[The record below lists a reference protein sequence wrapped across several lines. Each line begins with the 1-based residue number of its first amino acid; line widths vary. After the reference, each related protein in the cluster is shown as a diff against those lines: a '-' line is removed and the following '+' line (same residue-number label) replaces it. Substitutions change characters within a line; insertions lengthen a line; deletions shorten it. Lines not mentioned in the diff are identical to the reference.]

1 MKIVY
6 NIVGTF
12 NSGGMERVLANKANY
27 LVSEGHDVSII
38 TTDQKGRSPYFTLDP
53 RIQHHDLEINYK
65 DDLEKDVLARVAAFV
80 VKQRRHRKRLRDVLK
95 KLNADIVISMFD
107 HDASFLYKINDP
119 SKKILEIH
127 FSRYKRIQYNR
138 KGLWKWIDK
147 YRAVQDLNIVKRYD
161 SFVVLTEEDKEYW
174 GDIPNIAVIPNANSF
189 VAEEQALLKAKNVI
203 AVGRYDYQKGF
214 DNLIK
219 IWQQVHRVHPDWL
232 LNIYGQGPLKEYL
245 QQLIDELKLSGVI
258 HLCASVKNIEQEYLN
273 SSMLVMTSRYEG
285 FGLALT
291 EAQSCGVPLVAYACK
306 CGPRDI
312 IRTGY
317 NGFLIEEEDSED
329 FVAKINLLIENEDLR
344 REMGKNAAM
353 MSQSY
358 SQEKVMSQWMALF
371 DKLTNDNI

>member
-27 LVSEGHDVSII
+27 LVRQGYDISII

-53 RIQHHDLEINYK
+53 RIDQHDLGINYK
-65 DDLEKDVLARVAAFV
+65 DDLEKGLLTRLVTYFR
-80 VKQRRHRKRLRDVLK
+80 KQKKHRKALGTLLK
-95 KLNADIVISMFD
+95 KLNADIAISMFD
-107 HDASFLYKINDP
+107 HDGSFLHKIKDG
-119 SKKILEIH
+119 SKKVMEIH

-138 KGLWKWIDK
+138 RGIWKCIDK
-147 YRAVQDLNIVKRYD
+147 YRAVQDLNIVKGYD
-161 SFVVLTEEDKEYW
+161 SFVVLTQEDKAYW
-174 GDIPNIAVIPNANSF
+174 GDMPHMTVIPNANSF
-189 VAEEQALLKAKNVI
+189 VPEQQALLKEKNVI

-214 DNLIK
+214 DNLIR
-219 IWQQVHRVHPDWL
+219 IWQQVHQVHPDWM
-232 LNIYGQGPLKEYL
+232 LNIYGQGPLKQYL
-245 QQLIDELKLSGVI
+245 QHMINELKLSEVI

-312 IRTGY
+312 IDSGR
-317 NGFLIEEEDSED
+317 NGFLIEEKDSED
-329 FVAKINLLIENEDLR
+329 FVKKINLLIENEDLR
-344 REMGKNAAM
+344 SEMGKHAWE
-353 MSQSY
+353 MSERY
-358 SQEKVMSQWMALF
+358 SEKVIMNKWLNLF
-371 DKLTNDNI
+371 NDLSGKSR

>member
-1 MKIVY
+1 MKIIY
-6 NIVGTF
+6 CIVGTF

-53 RIQHHDLEINYK
+53 RIQHHDLGINYK
-65 DDLEKDVLARVAAFV
+65 DDLEKNVLARIAAFV
-80 VKQRRHRKRLRDVLK
+80 VKQRRHRKRLREVLK
-95 KLNADIVISMFD
+95 KLDADIVISMFD
-107 HDASFLYKINDP
+107 HDASFLYKINDR

-174 GDIPNIAVIPNANSF
+174 GDLLHMTVIPNANSF
-189 VAEEQALLKAKNVI
+189 VAEEQAHLKAKNVI

-214 DNLIK
+214 DNLIR
-219 IWQQVHRVHPDWL
+219 IWQQVHQVHPDWM
-232 LNIYGQGPLKEYL
+232 LNIYGQGPLKQYL
-245 QQLIDELKLSGVI
+245 QQLIDELILSEVI
-258 HLCASVKNIEQEYLN
+258 HLCAPVKNIEKEYVN
-273 SSMLVMTSRYEG
+273 SSVLVMTSRYEG

-312 IRTGY
+312 IDSGR
-317 NGFLIEEEDSED
+317 NGFLIEEDDSED
-329 FVAKINLLIENEDLR
+329 FVKKINLLIENEDLR
-344 REMGKNAAM
+344 LQMGKHALE
-353 MSQSY
+353 MSEHY
-358 SQEKVMSQWMALF
+358 SEKVIMKKWLNLF
-371 DKLTNDNI
+371 NDLSGKSK

>member
-1 MKIVY
+1 MKIIY
-6 NIVGTF
+6 CIVGTF

-53 RIQHHDLEINYK
+53 RIQHHDLGINYK
-65 DDLEKDVLARVAAFV
+65 DDLEKNVLARIAAFV

-95 KLNADIVISMFD
+95 KLDADIVISMFD
-107 HDASFLYKINDP
+107 HDASFLYKINDR

-161 SFVVLTEEDKEYW
+161 SFVVLTQEDKEYW
-174 GDIPNIAVIPNANSF
+174 GDLLHMTVIPNANSF
-189 VAEEQALLKAKNVI
+189 VAEEQAHLKAKNVI

-214 DNLIK
+214 DNLIR
-219 IWQQVHRVHPDWL
+219 IWQQVHQVHPDWM
-232 LNIYGQGPLKEYL
+232 LNIYGQGPLKQYL
-245 QQLIDELKLSGVI
+245 QQLIDELTLSEVI
-258 HLCASVKNIEQEYLN
+258 HLCAPVKNIEKEYVN
-273 SSMLVMTSRYEG
+273 SSVLVMTSRYEG

-291 EAQSCGVPLVAYACK
+291 EAQACGVPLVAYACK

-312 IRTGY
+312 IDSGR
-317 NGFLIEEEDSED
+317 NGFLIEEDDSED
-329 FVAKINLLIENEDLR
+329 FVKKINLLIENEDLR
-344 REMGKNAAM
+344 LQMGKHALE
-353 MSQSY
+353 MSEHY
-358 SQEKVMSQWMALF
+358 SEKVIMNKWLNLF
-371 DKLTNDNI
+371 NDLSGKSK